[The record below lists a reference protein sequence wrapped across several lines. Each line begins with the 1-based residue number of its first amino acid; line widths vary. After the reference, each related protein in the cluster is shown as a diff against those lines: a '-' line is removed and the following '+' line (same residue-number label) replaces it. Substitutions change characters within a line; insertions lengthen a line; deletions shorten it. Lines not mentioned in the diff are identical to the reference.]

1 MWSNFIFWKR
11 NEPSICFINRKVLS
25 DGNWRGISNWL
36 EHKCVLGTWLWWGL
50 VIRRQMSRWKLNSLI
65 FVNQWRMCCHSSLGN
80 QLFNVNTRQSYISK
94 PPRCSPRWCW
104 PRGCLT
110 SWMSRRQAKVRWA
123 SQSFPPLLY
132 SQNNLKMARTNNR
145 VDMGS
150 IDKAGSTHHAL
161 SELCLHNYTLN

>member
-1 MWSNFIFWKR
+1 MMAIEEASPVTSLPNQLTWTQMCFGNLTVMRFGDPASDVKM
-11 NEPSICFINRKVLS
+11 EVELAHICKSMDNVLS
-25 DGNWRGISNWL
+25 
-36 EHKCVLGTWLWWGL
+36 H
-50 VIRRQMSRWKLNSLI
+50 
-65 FVNQWRMCCHSSLGN
+65 HSALGN
-80 QLFNVNTRQSYISK
+80 QLFNVHSRQSYISK

-110 SWMSRRQAKVRWA
+110 SWMSRRQAKARWA

-150 IDKAGSTHHAL
+150 IDKAGSTHHAV